1 MCWVSHPSTEV
12 GLWEPVLC
20 PGTVTLLYSQAT
32 STILKQSTSWR
43 QPSSNCHES
52 SKMSGGRLNFAH
64 DGLDF
69 SASSF
74 SHCVSKVVTKFWDV
88 IREKKMKRKKRKRK
102 WRRSRRRKKEKE
114 RGRGRGRKKG
124 RGRQRGRKRK
134 RRRKRRRRKRRKR
147 RRKGGKEKGK
157 EKGKGKRERE
167 KKKKKKGKK
176 KKKKRKIL
184 V

>member
-12 GLWEPVLC
+12 GLWEPVLW

-74 SHCVSKVVTKFWDV
+74 SHCVCKVVTKFWDV

-102 WRRSRRRKKEKE
+102 WRRRRSRRRKKEKE

-167 KKKKKKGKK
+167 KKEKGEK